1 MRGDILYRFFEG
13 KATLS
18 EERQILRWIND
29 SKINGEKFNEERAM
43 YDALL
48 LHSITKSSNRSL
60 KRDRKISLSP
70 WIAGTAAAVILVLLI
85 STLFLIYKKDES
97 LQYNTVIV
105 PPEQRINLIL
115 SDNTNLWLNA
125 NTRFRYPTEFAKGAR
140 TVFLDGEAYFEVSE
154 NVKKPFI
161 VKTGQGDVRVTG
173 TSFNVEAYS
182 QHGSFSTSL
191 FDGGVD
197 IYKNDAKLVSLLPN
211 QKSSLENNQLLIS
224 KITDQDKYLWRDGL
238 IAFKDKELEEILR
251 TLEKYFA
258 VDIQIDTDKLPEH
271 TYTGKF
277 RQSDEVDYA
286 LRVLQR
292 SIRFTYERDN
302 ETGTVYIN

>member
-18 EERQILRWIND
+18 EERQIRCWIND
-29 SKINGEKFNEERAM
+29 SKINEDKFNEERAI
-43 YDALL
+43 YDTLL
-48 LHSITKSSNRSL
+48 LHSITESSNKSL
-60 KRDRKISLSP
+60 KRDRRISLSP

-105 PPEQRINLIL
+105 PAGQRINLIL

-125 NTRFRYPTEFAKGAR
+125 NTKFRYPTEFTKGDR

-154 NVKKPFI
+154 NVKSPFI
-161 VKTGQGDVRVTG
+161 VKTSQGDVRVTG

-277 RQSDEVDYA
+277 RQTDGVDYA

-292 SIRFTYERDN
+292 SIRCTYERDE
-302 ETGTVYIN
+302 ETGTVYIK

>member
-18 EERQILRWIND
+18 EERQIRCWIND
-29 SKINGEKFNEERAM
+29 SKINEEKFNEERAI

-48 LHSITKSSNRSL
+48 LHSVTESSNKSL
-60 KRDRKISLSP
+60 KGDRRISLSP

-105 PPEQRINLIL
+105 PAGQRINLIL

-125 NTRFRYPTEFAKGAR
+125 NTKFRYPTEFAKGAR

-161 VKTGQGDVRVTG
+161 VKTSQGDVRVTG

-277 RQSDEVDYA
+277 RQSDGVDYA

-292 SIRFTYERDN
+292 SIRFTYERDE
-302 ETGTVYIN
+302 ETGTVYIK